1 MHHSLVFLSVTA
13 SYAHT
18 NLAAWTLRAGA
29 EAAGWQWHEIEVTQ
43 NESLPVT
50 LNRVVRLH
58 PAVLAASFYLFNRSF
73 LLSFLGRFK
82 RLFPDCRVLGGG
94 PEFLGDNQTFLER
107 HPEVDAVI
115 RGEGEKSFGQWL
127 QLMDQPEQQAGIPGF
142 CGLIAAS
149 LRLPRHLHRLL
160 AQASDAAMPS
170 GSGWRSAPSPR
181 NGATTSPRNGESGHL
196 AADVGGHFV
205 ADVASGV
212 AGRYVDNG
220 MAEGVQHLDDIPSP
234 YPKHMEG
241 FRKPF
246 VLLETSRGCSNRC
259 AFCTSGVG
267 GGVRWF
273 SLERVRRDVQLI
285 RAHGVPEVRLVD
297 RTFNACPARCQ
308 ALLRFFR
315 DECKPMRFHLE
326 IDPARLTPDFI
337 AELAAARP
345 GRFHLEV
352 GIQSLNPEV
361 IRAISRQGTVRR
373 ALTGLTRL
381 NAHHQLATHVDLIA
395 GLPGGTLADLFE
407 ELRTLILLGPDE
419 IQLELLKL
427 LPGTRLAAEKDQWQI
442 VASPEPPYEVLR
454 TATMTVDDLET
465 ARGLSNLA
473 DWFYNVPQLH
483 SLMVDATRCIPGF
496 FKKLILFGGSIAFA
510 VAAPSMENR
519 FRLLDAFFHDRDLG
533 LRHALHYA
541 WLKHGFSAQH
551 GICRAFPWKGPVPE
565 SAVLVD
571 GEAGVRP
578 ARVFRA
584 NLDQSYLFLY
594 ARERSAAA
602 VYRLEA

>member
-1 MHHSLVFLSVTA
+1 MGHSLVFLSVTA

-142 CGLIAAS
+142 CGLIA
-149 LRLPRHLHRLL
+149 
-160 AQASDAAMPS
+160 
-170 GSGWRSAPSPR
+170 
-181 NGATTSPRNGESGHL
+181 
-196 AADVGGHFV
+196 
-205 ADVASGV
+205 
-212 AGRYVDNG
+212 GRYVDNG

-297 RTFNACPARCQ
+297 RTFNARPARCQ

-442 VASPEPPYEVLR
+442 VAAPEPPYEVLR

-519 FRLLDAFFHDRDLG
+519 FRLLDAFFRDRDLG

-551 GICRAFPWKGPVPE
+551 GICRAFPWKGPIPE

-571 GEAGVRP
+571 GSAGVRP

-584 NLDQSYLFLY
+584 NLDKSYLFLY

>member
-1 MHHSLVFLSVTA
+1 MGHSLVFLSVTA

-115 RGEGEKSFGQWL
+115 RGEGEKAFGQWL

-142 CGLIAAS
+142 CGLIS
-149 LRLPRHLHRLL
+149 
-160 AQASDAAMPS
+160 
-170 GSGWRSAPSPR
+170 
-181 NGATTSPRNGESGHL
+181 
-196 AADVGGHFV
+196 
-205 ADVASGV
+205 
-212 AGRYVDNG
+212 GRYVDNG

-297 RTFNACPARCQ
+297 RTFNARPARCL

-407 ELRTLILLGPDE
+407 ELRTLILLGSDE

-442 VASPEPPYEVLR
+442 VAAPEPPYEVLR
-454 TATMTVDDLET
+454 TATMTGDDLET
-465 ARGLSNLA
+465 ARGLSNLV

-519 FRLLDAFFHDRDLG
+519 FRLLDAFFRDRDLG

-594 ARERSAAA
+594 ARERLAAA